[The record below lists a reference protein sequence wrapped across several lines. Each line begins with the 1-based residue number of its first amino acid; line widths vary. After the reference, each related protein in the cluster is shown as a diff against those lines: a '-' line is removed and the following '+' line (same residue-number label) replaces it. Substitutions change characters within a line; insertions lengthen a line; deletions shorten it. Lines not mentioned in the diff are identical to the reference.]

1 MSLEAELTVVAEAA
15 TTFRGKGEE
24 LAGVVPAEP
33 LTGRRTYLCA
43 YRRGEA
49 VGWLVLDRA
58 GERVAD
64 RALIKETASIIAT
77 CELAEESAGGGDLP
91 ALRAR
96 LAEIRDEDDPIG
108 IEEAEQAAEALDRT
122 ISVTPRVASPGY
134 LDEIGNAV
142 RQLELALGETGSS
155 PFAAAMRHGLA
166 VVEEFVRDVGRD
178 YKDELNGE
186 LG

>member
-1 MSLEAELTVVAEAA
+1 MSLEADLTVVAEAA
-15 TTFRGKGEE
+15 TAFQAADET

-33 LTGRRTYLCA
+33 LAGRRTYLCA
-43 YRRGEA
+43 YRRDEH

-58 GERVAD
+58 GELVGD
-64 RALIKETASIIAT
+64 RTLIKETASIVAT

-96 LAEIRDEDDPIG
+96 LAEIREEDDPVG
-108 IEEAEQAAEALDRT
+108 IEEAEQAAEALDQM
-122 ISVTPRVASPGY
+122 ISVTPRLASPGY
-134 LDEIGNAV
+134 LDEIGHAV

-155 PFAAAMRHGLA
+155 PFAAAMRHGLG

-178 YKDELNGE
+178 YKDEQLSASG
-186 LG
+186 